1 MYRLSADDRFNR
13 MNLENTSNNQYD
25 QYPFLHARQYFLQ
38 NNVFILR
45 PVNHSSL
52 RKRPKQE
59 DSYSAIDDPVTT
71 EDSDEIQI
79 DYPVLDD
86 LDLDSTSM
94 LYLYIL
100 LKPKRDWMTSS

>member
-38 NNVFILR
+38 
-45 PVNHSSL
+45 NHSSL

-94 LYLYIL
+94 LYLYML
-100 LKPKRDWMTSS
+100 LKPKRD

>member
-1 MYRLSADDRFNR
+1 MLG
-13 MNLENTSNNQYD
+13 NTSFKTIYSFFD
-25 QYPFLHARQYFLQ
+25 PWIIHPYERG
-38 NNVFILR
+38 
-45 PVNHSSL
+45 
-52 RKRPKQE
+52 KQE

-94 LYLYIL
+94 LYLYML